1 LAIGIPLFFVLNLRI
16 NQPNSDY
23 LAEDREGSVSPS
35 VNLEAG
41 SFNLTEDTFWSD
53 LGALAAAVEPPT
65 ASSFIKA
72 IRIMIF

>member
-23 LAEDREGSVSPS
+23 LAEDREGSVSAS

-41 SFNLTEDTFWSD
+41 SFNLTEDTFRSD
-53 LGALAAAVEPPT
+53 LGCSQLPL
-65 ASSFIKA
+65 S
-72 IRIMIF
+72 R